1 MRTEPTA
8 TQSAL
13 LRRRQWLQLAG
24 IGMAGTLLLG
34 PASILMAQPV
44 TFPGVKAEPGGHK
57 PTFLPSTDADAV
69 AHSIAENLFWNEQL
83 MEHAVFLT
91 MLSPGPELATHRA
104 ELEKFKGTFAGRLE
118 QTRGGALSSGSLVD
132 FNRQSMDEAKRF
144 ADFKRKMRDDQ
155 ISGKIHSL
163 VWPTFA
169 DHIAR
174 EADYFSM
181 RLKNLSAGHTEI
193 DREAATEFWATIM
206 GEHSDFIAHLLDPAE
221 KALIDT
227 SMKSAEKFRELDV
240 AAEKDAPDYK
250 GTLDATEKLLGF
262 KVIAGKGIDAGQI
275 KSIIHPTLADHVRRE
290 AIKAV
295 DELKRTA

>member
-1 MRTEPTA
+1 MSGTIDFVPC
-8 TQSAL
+8 L
-13 LRRRQWLQLAG
+13 LPRRRLLQASVMGVLGAS
-24 IGMAGTLLLG
+24 LLG
-34 PASILMAQPV
+34 SSVLAWAQDKS
-44 TFPGVKAEPGGHK
+44 FPGVAVESGGHK
-57 PTFLPSTDADAV
+57 PTYLPARDADAV
-69 AHSIAENLFWNEQL
+69 AHSLAENLFWNEQL

-91 MLSPGPELATHRA
+91 MLSPGPELATHRT

-118 QTRGGALSSGSLVD
+118 QARGGALSSGTLVD

-144 ADFKRKMRDDQ
+144 ADFKRQMRDDQ
-155 ISGKIHSL
+155 ISGKIRSL

-181 RLKNLSAGHTEI
+181 RLKNLSAGEI
-193 DREAATEFWATIM
+193 ELDGEAATEFWATIM

-221 KALIDT
+221 QALIDT
-227 SMKSAEKFRELDV
+227 SMKSAEKFRALDL
-240 AAEKDAPDYK
+240 AAEKDAPDYQ

-262 KVIAGKGIDAGQI
+262 KVIAVKGIDAGQI

-290 AIKAV
+290 AVKAV
-295 DELKRTA
+295 DELKRVV

>member
-1 MRTEPTA
+1 MRIAPSA

-13 LRRRQWLQLAG
+13 MRRRQWLQLASVG
-24 IGMAGTLLLG
+24 IAGTLLLG
-34 PASILMAQPV
+34 PASILIAQPA

-57 PTFLPSTDADAV
+57 PTYLPASDDPV

-118 QTRGGALSSGSLVD
+118 QARGGALSSGTLVD

-144 ADFKRKMRDDQ
+144 ADFKRQMRDDQ
-155 ISGKIHSL
+155 RSGKIRSL

-181 RLKNLSAGHTEI
+181 RLKNLSAGAIEL

-206 GEHSDFIAHLLDPAE
+206 GEHSDFIAHLLDPTE

-227 SMKSAEKFRELDV
+227 SMKSAEKFRELDL
-240 AAEKDAPDYK
+240 AAEKDAPDYQ

-262 KVIAGKGIDAGQI
+262 KVIAVKGIDAGQI

-290 AIKAV
+290 AVKAV
-295 DELKRTA
+295 DELKRAA

>member
-1 MRTEPTA
+1 MRTIQNSNPA
-8 TQSAL
+8 AL
-13 LRRRQWLQLAG
+13 LRRRQLLQFAG
-24 IGMAGTLLLG
+24 VGIVGSLLLG
-34 PASILMAQPV
+34 HAPLLFAQDAA
-44 TFPGVKAEPGGHK
+44 FPGVKAEPGGHK
-57 PTFLPSTDADAV
+57 PTYLPAKDADAV

-91 MLSPGPELATHRA
+91 MLMPGPELAPQRA
-104 ELEKFKGTFAGRLE
+104 ELEKFKGTFAGRLD
-118 QTRGGALSSGSLVD
+118 QARGGALSSGTLVD

-144 ADFKRKMRDDQ
+144 ADYKRQLRDDQ
-155 ISGKIHSL
+155 ISGKIRGL
-163 VWPTFA
+163 AWPTFL

-181 RLKNLSAGHTEI
+181 RLKSLSAGETDL

-227 SMKSAEKFRELDV
+227 SMKSAEKFRALDL
-240 AAEKDAPDYK
+240 AAEKDSPDYQ

-262 KVIAGKGIDAGQI
+262 KVVAVKGIDAGQI

-290 AIKAV
+290 ALKAV
-295 DELKRTA
+295 DELRRAA